1 MGLAQFLP
9 STWADVTRQLGW
21 SGISA
26 NQAGPAIDA
35 GAYYMARLRHAWLA
49 NRPMVERHYLAL
61 SSYNSGLGNIL
72 KAQSLCHN
80 ALLWLDISP
89 CLPQVT
95 GALAK
100 QTVDYVVKIRQWRME
115 LE

>member
-1 MGLAQFLP
+1 MAPTFEQV
-9 STWADVTRQLGW
+9 SRELGW

-26 NQAGPAIDA
+26 NQADAAIEA
-35 GAYYMARLRHAWLA
+35 GSYYMAKLRRQWTT
-49 NRPMVERHYLAL
+49 NRPMQERHYLAI
-61 SSYNSGLGNIL
+61 SSYNAGTGSIL

-80 ALLWLDISP
+80 ALLWSDISP

-100 QTVDYVVKIRQWRME
+100 QTVDYVVKIRQWRAD